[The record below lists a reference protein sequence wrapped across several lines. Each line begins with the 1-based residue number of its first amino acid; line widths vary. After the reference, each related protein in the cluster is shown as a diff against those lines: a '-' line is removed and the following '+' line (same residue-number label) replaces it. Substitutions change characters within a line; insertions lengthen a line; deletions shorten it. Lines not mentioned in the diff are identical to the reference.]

1 VAAERT
7 FADPREVL
15 TLLPQGLP
23 RFQPGD
29 RPLPGVNWQLVELLG
44 VGGFGEV
51 WKAHDPDFD
60 GIPPV
65 ALKFCLDPEAKDRLL
80 GHEAAVLNR
89 VMRLERHQGIV
100 PLQKQYL
107 NAEPP
112 CLEYE
117 YVGGGDLSVLLR
129 DLRQMKP
136 ADRAEEVRR
145 AMQRLAQAV
154 AH

>member
-1 VAAERT
+1 
-7 FADPREVL
+7 
-15 TLLPQGLP
+15 
-23 RFQPGD
+23 
-29 RPLPGVNWQLVELLG
+29 
-44 VGGFGEV
+44 
-51 WKAHDPDFD
+51 FD

-65 ALKFCLDPEAKDRLL
+65 ALKFCLDAEAKDRLL
-80 GHEAAVLNR
+80 RHEAAVLNR

-129 DLRQMKP
+129 DLRRMKP
-136 ADRAEEVRR
+136 ADRAEEVRL
-145 AMQRLAQAV
+145 AMHRLAQAV
-154 AH
+154 AHAHAQGIVHRDLKPANVLLQTGTGGAVERLRVTDFGIGGLAAVHAIAVTRVGTTHSD